1 MADLLEQV
9 LARSGYMEMLEAE
22 RTIESQGRMEN
33 LQELVGVAREYEARG
48 EQQVEAGSLT
58 DFLQEISLYTDQDA
72 IDEDAAGSR

>member
-9 LARSGYMEMLEAE
+9 LAESGYAEMLEAE

-48 EQQVEAGSLT
+48 EEAEEGGSLA

-72 IDEDAAGSR
+72 STRSAAG